1 MAFSS
6 INGRTMGMMKFVNGF
21 VVFIEGVG
29 TVLYQCKNGEH
40 HTPTNVYYI
49 PWLWTSVIIIRHLD
63 EYGYEIGIKGGVLSL
78 RDEEQRLLARIHH
91 SPGRLYKL

>member
-29 TVLYQCKNGEH
+29 TVLY
-40 HTPTNVYYI
+40 
-49 PWLWTSVIIIRHLD
+49 
-63 EYGYEIGIKGGVLSL
+63 
-78 RDEEQRLLARIHH
+78 
-91 SPGRLYKL
+91 